1 MVVGFAREEWELIGF
16 QQSKNKSKKY
26 TAIIMNKENGKIKYI
41 GFGSR
46 KPLMEHYEDKTG
58 LNLYEDL
65 NHYDEERRKRFQ
77 QRFRSKFNPD
87 YYSPTYMSYIYL
99 W

>member
-1 MVVGFAREEWELIGF
+1 MVGYPKQEWELIGF
-16 QQSKNKSKKY
+16 QQSKNKKKKY
-26 TAIIMNKENGKIKYI
+26 TAIIMNKENGKIRYI

-46 KPLMEHYEDKTG
+46 IPKMEHYEDITG

-65 NHYDEERRKRFQ
+65 NHYDEERRRRFQ
-77 QRFRSKFNPD
+77 QRFRSKYNPD
-87 YYSPTYMSYIYL
+87 YWSASQLSWEYL